1 MKLKFKSV
9 KLSSV
14 INIEAFCIVLLGGAL
29 LTWLEPK
36 LDVSEIEKRS
46 LTPFPSFASE
56 KLWEGNF
63 TDSLELYF
71 ADHFVHRDDWVV
83 FTAAL
88 KNNFGIRQHDLM
100 IYQSENP
107 ELAELD
113 SLALADSLDR
123 MKKKDQ
129 VKIKKDPT
137 GQPPELKNSILIY
150 NGMAFQLFG
159 RQREA
164 EDNFA
169 ATINSYKT
177 KLGDSVR
184 VFACV
189 VPSPIDFYLPEE
201 YKSKSNYEK
210 PSIDYI
216 YSKLNHQVLAIDA
229 YTLLSASTNDFIY
242 FKTDHH
248 WTARGAHKAY
258 QAFCLQAGLEA
269 VPLELYQ
276 RFVRK
281 SFLGSLYSITLDA
294 RLKKSGDS
302 LEYFFPP
309 LKTEAWRYPDRN
321 LKTIIPTE
329 VVIGRLGRGGSY
341 LTFLGGDYPL
351 THIITE
357 EKNGKRIL
365 LIKDSYGNAFAPFLT
380 MHYEEIFVIDYRSFD
395 SNVIKFMERQKISDL
410 IFLHNV
416 AVANTKF
423 TASRESYLMRIRDL
437 HPKIKGDSIRENPTF

>member
-1 MKLKFKSV
+1 MKINFKSV

-29 LTWLEPK
+29 LTWMEPK
-36 LDVSEIEKRS
+36 VEVSEIEKRP
-46 LTPFPSFASE
+46 LTSFPTFSWD

-63 TDSLELYF
+63 TDSLNLYF
-71 ADHFVHRDDWVV
+71 ADHFVHRDDWVTL
-83 FTAAL
+83 TAAL

-107 ELAELD
+107 ELAALD
-113 SLALADSLDR
+113 SLAMADSLEQI
-123 MKKKDQ
+123 KKKDP
-129 VKIKKDPT
+129 VKLKKDPT
-137 GQPPELKNSILIY
+137 SQPAELRNSILIY

-169 ATINSYKT
+169 TTINSYK
-177 KLGDSVR
+177 KRLGDSVR

-189 VPSPIDFYLPEE
+189 VPSPIDFYLPDEF
-201 YKSKSNYEK
+201 KSKSNQEK

-216 YSKLNHQVLAIDA
+216 YSKLNNQVLAVDA
-229 YTLLSASTNDFIY
+229 YSLLSASTDDFIY

-258 QAFCLQAGLEA
+258 QAFCQRAGYET
-269 VPLELYQ
+269 VPLDAYQ

-281 SFLGSLYSITLDA
+281 SFLGSLYSITMDT

-302 LEYFFPP
+302 LEFFFPP
-309 LKTEAWRYPDRN
+309 IKTKAWRYPDKN
-321 LKTIIPTE
+321 LQTIMPTE
-329 VVIGRLGRGGSY
+329 VIIGRLGRGGSY

-351 THIITE
+351 THIITGN
-357 EKNGKRIL
+357 KNGKRIL

-395 SNVIKFMERQKISDL
+395 SNVIQFMERHEISDL
-410 IFLHNV
+410 LFVHNV

-437 HPKIKGDSIRENPTF
+437 NPAIKRDSVPLNP